1 MSPRLRVW
9 LEGRSPRPP
18 EDLSTRLLERLE
30 ASSTAD
36 AGRAGEGG
44 LGVDGPEMDEGTVEG
59 LLEAARSALT
69 SAVSRPGRVRETAFE
84 LLVADALVTYACEA
98 ALETE
103 APEEALGSILA
114 VAAEETA

>member
-1 MSPRLRVW
+1 MSRRLRVW

-18 EDLSTRLLERLE
+18 EDLSTRLLDRLE
-30 ASSTAD
+30 ASSTTD
-36 AGRAGEGG
+36 AGRAREGG
-44 LGVDGPEMDEGTVEG
+44 LGAHGPGTGEGTVDG
-59 LLEAARSALT
+59 LLEAARSALA

-103 APEEALGSILA
+103 GPEEALAAILA
-114 VAAEETA
+114 IWEAT